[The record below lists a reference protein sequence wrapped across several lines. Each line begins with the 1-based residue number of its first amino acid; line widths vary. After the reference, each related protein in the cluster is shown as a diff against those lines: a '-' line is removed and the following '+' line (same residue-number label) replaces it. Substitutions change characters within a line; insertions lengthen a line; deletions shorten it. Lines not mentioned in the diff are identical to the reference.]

1 MFENSLKLPL
11 HIPKWFNAF
20 HVFTSFSF
28 LLSVTCTCT
37 YVALYLI
44 VLTVQLTP
52 SSWRQKI
59 ALLVFPVIVQSAG
72 SGFLTNQENARVRG
86 VTKSYV
92 ICYTRPFL
100 RSSSSCEQLL
110 DSRLVQLFSGKFSLS
125 IYLLFIKLAL
135 CFFNFLL
142 WHNCLPYFILSAIV
156 MATHNTPTPRV
167 LVLGH
172 SFVYRFTWL
181 HWTPP

>member
-44 VLTVQLTP
+44 VLIVQLTP

-59 ALLVFPVIVQSAG
+59 VLLVFPVILQSAG

-110 DSRLVQLFSGKFSLS
+110 YSRFVEFFSGKFSLS

-135 CFFNFLL
+135 CLFTFLL
-142 WHNCLPYFILSAIV
+142 WHKCLPYFILSALV
-156 MATHNTPTPRV
+156 TATQHSYTPR
-167 LVLGH
+167 LSSG
-172 SFVYRFTWL
+172 SFFFIHRFTWL
-181 HWTPP
+181 HWTQP

>member
-1 MFENSLKLPL
+1 MFEGSLKLSL
-11 HIPKWFNAF
+11 NIPKWFNAF
-20 HVFTSFSF
+20 HVFKRLSF
-28 LLSVTCTCT
+28 LLWVT

-44 VLTVQLTP
+44 VLIVQLTP

-59 ALLVFPVIVQSAG
+59 ALLVFPVILQSAG

-92 ICYTRPFL
+92 IFYTRPFL

-110 DSRLVQLFSGKFSLS
+110 WSRLVEIFSGKFSLS

-135 CFFNFLL
+135 CFFSFLL
-142 WHNCLPYFILSAIV
+142 WHKCLPYFILSALVI
-156 MATHNTPTPRV
+156 ACENSRPSSLPARV
-167 LVLGH
+167 AFRVKDVCD
-172 SFVYRFTWL
+172 SQPKISY
-181 HWTPP
+181 